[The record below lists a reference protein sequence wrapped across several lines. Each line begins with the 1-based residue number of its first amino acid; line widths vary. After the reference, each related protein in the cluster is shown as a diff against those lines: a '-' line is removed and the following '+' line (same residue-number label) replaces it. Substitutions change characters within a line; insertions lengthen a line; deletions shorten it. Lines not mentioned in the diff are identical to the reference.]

1 MQGLI
6 MAFAAAVKQEFAGTR
21 ADTSPAE
28 INVTF
33 NSSWFVSFNLGGVF
47 TRIPVEVII
56 AP

>member
-33 NSSWFVSFNLGGVF
+33 NSSWFVSFNLEGVV